1 VRGDVVNV
9 VVVVNVGMGFD
20 DDTKTGMIRKFRK
33 ILQIRQIRT
42 SGFVNLANL

>member
-1 VRGDVVNV
+1 MVRGDV
-9 VVVVNVGMGFD
+9 VVVVNVGMGFG

-42 SGFVNLANL
+42 GNFCILRILGG